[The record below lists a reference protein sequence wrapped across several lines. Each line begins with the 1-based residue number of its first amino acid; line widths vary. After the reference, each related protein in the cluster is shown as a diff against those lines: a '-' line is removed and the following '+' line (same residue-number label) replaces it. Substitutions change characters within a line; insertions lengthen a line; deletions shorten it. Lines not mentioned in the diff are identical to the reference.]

1 MTEIYL
7 IRHGQASFGAANYD
21 ALSDHGRQQ
30 ARWLGEHF
38 AELGVRPARVITGT
52 LSRQIDTADE
62 ICAGM
67 GAAAGEWPARDEHPG
82 LDEYD
87 ADLMA
92 ANWWG
97 DRPRPGHDD
106 RKGHF
111 RGLMQALAAWQRDEI
126 EGDETWAS
134 FEARTRAALEDAA
147 RQADGPVFV
156 STSGGVIGEILRKV
170 LGAPEPTW
178 IKVHMQVRNGGY
190 SRLIAGRSGISMASF
205 NQTPHLDAR
214 PGAVTYS

>member
-30 ARWLGEHF
+30 ARWLGAHL
-38 AELGVRPARVITGT
+38 ASLGIRPARVISGS
-52 LSRQIDTADE
+52 LSRQIDTAEE
-62 ICAGM
+62 IRAGM
-67 GAAAGEWPARDEHPG
+67 GAEAGEWPTRETHEG
-82 LDEYD
+82 LNEYD
-87 ADLMA
+87 AELMA

-111 RGLMQALAAWQRDEI
+111 RGLMQALSAWQKDEVVAT
-126 EGDETWAS
+126 ETWAS
-134 FEARTRAALEDAA
+134 FEARTRAAMAEVA
-147 RQADGPVFV
+147 RAADGPVFV
-156 STSGGVIGEILRKV
+156 STSGGVIGELVRQA

-190 SRLIAGRSGISMASF
+190 SRMIAGRSGISMASF
-205 NQTPHLDAR
+205 NETPHLDPR

>member
-21 ALSDHGRQQ
+21 ALSDLGRRQT
-30 ARWLGEHF
+30 RWLGAHF
-38 AELGVRPARVITGT
+38 KALGVAPSRVICGSLT
-52 LSRQIDTADE
+52 RQIDTADE
-62 ICAGM
+62 VRQGLGI
-67 GAAAGEWPARDEHPG
+67 AAADWPEVETHEG
-82 LDEYD
+82 LNEYD
-87 ADLMA
+87 AEEMA

-111 RGLMQALAAWQRDEI
+111 RGLMQALAAWQKDEV
-126 EGDETWAS
+126 EAAETWAS
-134 FEARTRAALEDAA
+134 FTARTRAALEEAA
-147 RQADGPVFV
+147 READGPVFV
-156 STSGGVIGEILRKV
+156 STSGGVIGEVMRQA

-190 SRLIAGRSGISMASF
+190 SRLIAGRSGVSMASF
-205 NQTPHLDAR
+205 NETPHLDAR

>member
-30 ARWLGEHF
+30 ARWLGEHL
-38 AELGVRPARVITGT
+38 ASLGIRPARVITGT
-52 LSRQIDTADE
+52 LSRQIDTAAE
-62 ICAGM
+62 IRAGM
-67 GAAAGEWPARDEHPG
+67 GAADWPTPEIHPG

-87 ADLMA
+87 AELMA

-111 RGLMQALAAWQRDEI
+111 RGLMQALAAWQNDEV
-126 EGDETWAS
+126 EAAETWAS
-134 FEARTRAALEDAA
+134 FAARTRAALEHAA
-147 RQADGPVFV
+147 QQADGPVFV
-156 STSGGVIGEILRKV
+156 STSGGVIGEIMRKA
-170 LGAPEPTW
+170 LGAPAPTW

-190 SRLIAGRSGISMASF
+190 SRLIAGRSGVSMASF
-205 NQTPHLDAR
+205 NETPHLDAR

>member
-30 ARWLGEHF
+30 ARWLGAHF
-38 AELGVRPARVITGT
+38 ARLGIRPARVISGS
-52 LSRQIDTADE
+52 LSRQIDTAQE
-62 ICAGM
+62 IRAGM
-67 GAAAGEWPARDEHPG
+67 GAEDWPAPEVHPG

-87 ADLMA
+87 AELMA

-97 DRPRPGHDD
+97 DRPRPDHDD

-111 RGLMQALAAWQRDEI
+111 RGLMQALAAWQKDEV
-126 EGDETWAS
+126 EAAETWAS
-134 FEARTRAALEDAA
+134 FEARTRAALEDAK

-156 STSGGVIGEILRKV
+156 STSGGVIGEIMRKA
-170 LGAPEPTW
+170 LDAPAPTW

-205 NQTPHLDAR
+205 NETPHLDAR

>member
-38 AELGVRPARVITGT
+38 ASLGIRPARVLSGT

-67 GAAAGEWPARDEHPG
+67 GAAAGEWPVRDEHPG

-87 ADLMA
+87 AELMA

-97 DRPRPGHDD
+97 DRPHPGHDD
-106 RKGHF
+106 RKAHF
-111 RGLMQALAAWQRDEI
+111 RGLMQALAAWQKDEV
-126 EGDETWAS
+126 EATETWAS
-134 FEARTRAALEDAA
+134 FESRTSAALTDAIK
-147 RQADGPVFV
+147 QADGPVFV

-205 NQTPHLDAR
+205 NETPHLDTR
-214 PGAVTYS
+214 PGAVTDS